1 MAPQFAFH
9 RLKFSKL
16 AESVFLPTTETGVK
30 GKLTVLM
37 ITAFVDMLGLIIIY
51 PLLPFYAERLG
62 ANATMVGALIASFS
76 VAQLVAAPVWGWLS
90 DRYGRRPAILVGLL
104 LSAVAYFIF
113 AFASSM
119 WLLFLSRIV
128 QGLGGGTI
136 GVVQAYVSDVSD
148 TKDRAKMLGWLSAVT
163 SLGAVIGPAIGSMLV
178 RFGGHT
184 APGLGSAALCLLV
197 SGFAWKFLKESR
209 GTATMEMAVAVSHT
223 GGRGA
228 IRRVLSHPDDPAT
241 RLIWIY
247 AIAIGAFYGT
257 TAILP
262 LVLAERLGV
271 NELNVG
277 YFIMY
282 LGGIGVIVR
291 TGILGRMIEW
301 LGEARLCRLGLVLLA
316 AGLAL
321 VAAIH
326 SYPMMFLSFTLMPLG
341 TAFIFPAV
349 TAMLSRVVSK
359 SERGLYMGVQ
369 HTFGGLSR
377 VSFPLATGYAMDR
390 IGKSVPYVVAGGL
403 VLVSLVLTSSME
415 RYAQPPSTKAKP
427 EPQPTPPAET
437 SPVLEPTTPSQP
449 IPVERQ
455 REASH

>member
-1 MAPQFAFH
+1 M
-9 RLKFSKL
+9 
-16 AESVFLPTTETGVK
+16 K

-62 ANATMVGALIASFS
+62 ANAAMVGALIASFS
-76 VAQLVAAPVWGWLS
+76 VAQLLAAPVWGWLS

-104 LSAVAYFIF
+104 LSAVAYVIF
-113 AFASSM
+113 AFANSI

-136 GVVQAYVSDVSD
+136 GVVQAYVSDVSE

-178 RFGGHT
+178 KFGGHT
-184 APGLGSAALCLLV
+184 APGLGSATLCLLV
-197 SGFAWKFLKESR
+197 AVFAWKFLKESR
-209 GTATMEMAVAVSHT
+209 GTHTMEMAIATASQHT
-223 GGRGA
+223 GGLGA
-228 IRRVLSHPDDPAT
+228 IRRVITHRDDPAT

-257 TAILP
+257 GAILP
-262 LVLAERLGV
+262 LVIADRLGV
-271 NELNVG
+271 TEQNVG

-282 LGGIGVIVR
+282 LGGVGVVVR

-316 AGLAL
+316 SGLAL

-326 SYPMMFLSFTLMPLG
+326 SYPVLFLSFTLMPLG

-349 TAMLSRVVSK
+349 TAMLSRVVDK

-369 HTFGGLSR
+369 HTFGGISR
-377 VSFPLATGYAMDR
+377 VSFPLATGYAMDH
-390 IGKSVPYVVAGGL
+390 IGKSVPYVVTGSL
-403 VLVSLVLTSSME
+403 VLVSLGFTAGME
-415 RYAQPPSTKAKP
+415 RYAEPPSAAQKP
-427 EPQPTPPAET
+427 EPLAPPAET
-437 SPVLEPTTPSQP
+437 SPVLESATPAEP
-449 IPVERQ
+449 IPVKAQ
-455 REASH
+455 SQSK

>member
-1 MAPQFAFH
+1 M
-9 RLKFSKL
+9 
-16 AESVFLPTTETGVK
+16 K

-51 PLLPFYAERLG
+51 PLLPFYAEDLG
-62 ANATMVGALIASFS
+62 ADAAIVGALIASFS

-90 DRYGRRPAILVGLL
+90 DKYGRRPAILVGLL
-104 LSAVAYFIF
+104 LSALAYLIF
-113 AFASSM
+113 AFASSL
-119 WLLFLSRIV
+119 WILFISRIV

-136 GVVQAYVSDVSD
+136 GVVQAYVSDVSE
-148 TKDRAKMLGWLSAVT
+148 TKDRAKTLGWLSAVT
-163 SLGAVIGPAIGSMLV
+163 SLGAVIGPAIGSALV
-178 RFGGHT
+178 RFGGRH
-184 APGLGSAALCLLV
+184 APGLGSAALCILV
-197 SGFAWKFLKESR
+197 AGFAWKFLAESR
-209 GTATMEMAVAVSHT
+209 GTQTLELAAAGQHKS
-223 GGRGA
+223 GGGA
-228 IRRVLSHPDDPAT
+228 ITRVLMNPHDPAA

-247 AIAIGAFYGT
+247 AISIGAFYGT

-262 LVLAERLGV
+262 LVLADRVGATEQ
-271 NELNVG
+271 NVG

-301 LGEARLCRLGLVLLA
+301 LGEAKLCRLGLVLLA
-316 AGLAL
+316 SGLAL

-326 SYPMMFLSFTLMPLG
+326 SYPVLFLSFTLMPLG

-390 IGKSVPYVVAGGL
+390 LGKGVPYVVAGIL
-403 VLVSLVLTSSME
+403 VLLSLVLTTSME
-415 RYAQPPSTKAKP
+415 RYAEPPASTPKP
-427 EPQPTPPAET
+427 APEITPPAES
-437 SPVLEPTTPSQP
+437 SPVLEPTTAEHPVPVPSKATAA
-449 IPVERQ
+449 E
-455 REASH
+455 S